1 MFHAALESLPTSPLS
16 LIQLLTEWLGLPQRQ
31 RAGSL
36 ACWLEISQGFFCSK
50 QSGWRKSWTQ
60 VLREKSTETLACPL
74 QVFPED
80 FSVCEFE
87 CSRSR
92 SDESNSAPVRLVVR
106 LFQEGS
112 RQSGV
117 WSAAVKE
124 IGALTHRW
132 RNGRPRRAVRVVRC
146 VKCVLVLVLVL

>member
-1 MFHAALESLPTSPLS
+1 
-16 LIQLLTEWLGLPQRQ
+16 
-31 RAGSL
+31 
-36 ACWLEISQGFFCSK
+36 
-50 QSGWRKSWTQ
+50 

-117 WSAAVKE
+117 EV
-124 IGALTHRW
+124 LQ
-132 RNGRPRRAVRVVRC
+132 GRRSE
-146 VKCVLVLVLVL
+146 L